1 MRSEA
6 QRDASRINGSKSKGP
21 KTIDGKNTSK
31 MNRLTHGLRSDQA
44 VLPGESA
51 AEFQAELE
59 GFRDDWRP
67 ASHTAS
73 VLVERATI
81 ASWRV
86 RRCVRTELDMI
97 MDLAVR
103 AGDRGRDRDD
113 SDAGDSLDR
122 SERRLDREPAR
133 ALAELRRSPEGVDR
147 LIARWDGLD
156 EVLAGG
162 AGDWFD
168 DDVHDTLLALLGH
181 VGDDEPADVG
191 PMAVDSDRLRTSNN
205 CDYIADRLPGAE
217 ADAMAARL
225 RAGIARE
232 REALKALRRDLVR
245 RPAPRDEPGDA
256 DQVDGGLKFVGVT
269 RKIALLH
276 RYEMAHERSLRSA
289 IRDLIALEKARPGLG
304 RVEDDETEVVEA
316 QSVTPQ
322 DPEESGDDEPG
333 CSPAPNEPE
342 PRGDSGASVGPRS
355 GSRGYPRRPRGAPRG
370 RGDRRPEIKDCG

>member
-6 QRDASRINGSKSKGP
+6 QREASRNNGSKSKGP
-21 KTIDGKNTSK
+21 KTIQGKDTSK
-31 MNRLTHGLRSDQA
+31 MNRLTHGLRSDQV
-44 VLPGESA
+44 VLPGESV
-51 AEFQAELE
+51 AEFQAELK

-81 ASWRV
+81 ASWRL
-86 RRCVRTELDMI
+86 RRCVRAESDLI
-97 MDLAVR
+97 RDLAIR
-103 AGDRGRDRDD
+103 AEDRGRDRDD
-113 SDAGDSLDR
+113 SDVGDSLDR
-122 SERRLDREPAR
+122 VEKLLDREPAR

-168 DDVHDTLLALLGH
+168 DDDHDTLLALLGH
-181 VGDDEPADVG
+181 VGDDEPAAVG
-191 PMAVDSDRLRTSNN
+191 PLAVDSDRLRTSNN
-205 CDYIADRLPGAE
+205 CDYVADRLPAAE
-217 ADAMAARL
+217 ADATAARL
-225 RAGIARE
+225 RDGIARE
-232 REALKALRRDLVR
+232 RQALEALRRDLVR
-245 RPAPRDEPGDA
+245 RPASRDEPGDD
-256 DQVDGGLKFVGVT
+256 DQSDGGLRFTGVT

-304 RVEDDETEVVEA
+304 RVADDETEDVVD

-322 DPEESGDDEPG
+322 EPEAPGGGEPG

-342 PRGDSGASVGPRS
+342 PRGDSAASEGPRS
-355 GSRGYPRRPRGAPRG
+355 GRGGRPRRS
-370 RGDRRPEIKDCG
+370 RRPKKGRSTA